1 MTAPSSFTILTFGGF
16 ILFSIA
22 GIAISN
28 NQIYQTTLKL
38 LLTIVLVV
46 KIYEFFSKSKNEK
59 PVMIKSPQ
67 KQINFSAFERNQE
80 FIKQPEYRVQQ
91 SEMINTQTES
101 VERQVPKERERI
113 LSKEQRKNNMK
124 MHFMQDRDNEEW
136 PMQFKNGTYRQ
147 YYPDDTRSQY
157 SLAQTQ
163 SYQQIQTLGM
173 STYNSKQQHGTPDY
187 EIQQKSK
194 NSEVILSKLIKK
206 MSDAHQK
213 AEELFMNSFI
223 PTFVREFQDHLV
235 NVNRMMKEHFQQKII
250 EIDIFFANKP
260 YDINSNKHE
269 KSIGLKSVTMED
281 VFFLKNKIKSKSRE
295 PVKAPANVEKFAK
308 EKAEFIKECDLLEL
322 FCNILDVSL
331 INRKIINDK
340 KLFLTKLID
349 FSEHNCKPKYLSDGL
364 NEKIVS
370 DYELLFTVFINVLL
384 KCIRY
389 EKQKYNKENNEL
401 NLNAWK
407 FIEVSLIGL
416 ESLGNTESAPHNVA
430 SNQNE
435 SSNQTQ
441 KQTEQIKNLI
451 INQKLEQY
459 VSEPQ
464 FHYYSDCIVKALT
477 KDKEIKTFKQ
487 EYVLYTPRDQNSL
500 FCLISYYLLH
510 LLNVP
515 KQHWQ
520 QLQQMGNGLKNDQM
534 LDQNGQGFFI
544 FSSKCVI
551 QLYKL
556 QFKNIYESKILL
568 RGSIKSCVFIDPQSQ
583 SDRMRSQQI

>member
-1 MTAPSSFTILTFGGF
+1 MTAPSTFTILTFGGF

-22 GIAISN
+22 GIATSN
-28 NQIYQTTLKL
+28 NQIYQITLKL
-38 LLTIVLVV
+38 LLTIVSVV
-46 KIYEFFSKSKNEK
+46 MIYEFFFRSNNEK
-59 PVMIKSPQ
+59 PVMIKSPS
-67 KQINFSAFERNQE
+67 KQINFSAFDRNQE
-80 FIKQPEYRVQQ
+80 FIQQPEYRVQQ
-91 SEMINTQTES
+91 SEMLNTQTES
-101 VERQVPKERERI
+101 VERQVSKERERI

-136 PMQFKNGTYRQ
+136 PMQFKNGSYRH
-147 YYPDDTRSQY
+147 YYQDDTRSQY

-163 SYQQIQTLGM
+163 SYQQIQTMGM
-173 STYNSKQQHGTPDY
+173 STYNSKQQRGTPDY

-250 EIDIFFANKP
+250 EIDIFYANKP
-260 YDINSNKHE
+260 FDINSNKHE

-281 VFFLKNKIKSKSRE
+281 VFFLKNKIKSRSRE
-295 PVKAPANVEKFAK
+295 PVKAPTNFEKFAK
-308 EKAEFIKECDLLEL
+308 EKEEFIKECDLLEL

-331 INRKIINDK
+331 INRKISYDK

-349 FSEHNCKPKYLSDGL
+349 FSENNCKPKYLSDGL

-384 KCIRY
+384 KCVRY
-389 EKQKYNKENNEL
+389 EKQKYNKENNEV

-407 FIEVSLIGL
+407 SIEVSLIGL
-416 ESLGNTESAPHNVA
+416 ESLGNTESAPHNLT

-435 SSNQTQ
+435 SSSQTQ

-451 INQKLEQY
+451 INQKIEQY

-487 EYVLYTPRDQNSL
+487 EYILYTPRDQNSL

-520 QLQQMGNGLKNDQM
+520 QLQQMEMDQKM
-534 LDQNGQGFFI
+534 IKCLIRMAKD
-544 FSSKCVI
+544 FSYLVA
-551 QLYKL
+551 
-556 QFKNIYESKILL
+556 N
-568 RGSIKSCVFIDPQSQ
+568 V
-583 SDRMRSQQI
+583 